1 VVDLVLA
8 IDGVIAP
15 LIGLPGFAGRDRHG
29 NLPFG
34 EPQRPTRTAVADG
47 YPGFIFSGEPVIAE
61 ATGADD
67 QS

>member
-1 VVDLVLA
+1 VVHLVLA

-47 YPGFIFSGEPVIAE
+47 YPGFIFSGEAVIAE
-61 ATGADD
+61 PRVLAD